1 MRKETARNFCLSCI
15 TQIIR
20 CGTDSY
26 IEHPAIAFNERVK
39 CGEFNALSEEEF
51 KARVAEIEELAELFN
66 NRRSRTA
73 GSILMDIISNTS
85 RANYA
90 LRGDLV
96 KVMTCLL
103 TDPADYRLPPLSPE
117 TLEAMENFECDL
129 TEEMLDD
136 LDRRFDHIFY
146 ETAAAD
152 VKKAS
157 PANSPRHIR
166 DSIARQVIG
175 QPEAVKAA
183 ALITYNHLAGRRTN
197 AVFAGLSGCGKS
209 EIWRCL
215 SCKYPG
221 LIRMVDFSR
230 FVAEGWSG
238 SLHLRDIFEGID
250 AASIRKRGLIVVLDE
265 ADKILCER
273 AVSSSGTDHNA
284 LLQNDLLKMMDGDAL
299 EFGEE
304 NKKNPL
310 SVDCSKVSIV
320 MLGAFE
326 RLLTGKSQDAK
337 HIGFGTAS
345 GAAAGGHKEISY
357 DDLINGGMRRE
368 IAGRVNRIVA
378 LGPLSVDD
386 YKSILMGPV
395 LFDVQESFKRKVN
408 IDSVAADA
416 ITGKAIGS
424 GLGVRW
430 MRSQVTNA
438 VDDALFDEP
447 EAEEY
452 TVTMQ
457 DGKLLC
463 RTQAGGEAAP
473 VKKSQQRRR
482 KAQGSTSRTT
492 QNRPA

>member
-15 TQIIR
+15 TQIAR

-26 IEHPAIAFNERVK
+26 IENPAIKFTEMAKNGDFDH
-39 CGEFNALSEEEF
+39 LSEEEYN
-51 KARVAEIEELAELFN
+51 ALLGEVEMLAELFN

-73 GSILMDIISNTS
+73 GNILLDIISNTS
-85 RANYA
+85 KANYA

-96 KVMTCLL
+96 NIMTCLL
-103 TDPADYRLPPLSPE
+103 TDPADYRIPPLSPE
-117 TLEAMENFECDL
+117 TLEAMENYVCEQ
-129 TEEMLDD
+129 TEEMLED
-136 LDRRFDHIFY
+136 LERRFDHIFY
-146 ETAAAD
+146 PDAYDDTKKTA
-152 VKKAS
+152 

-183 ALITYNHLAGRRTN
+183 ALITYNHMAGRRTN
-197 AVFAGLSGCGKS
+197 AVFAGPSGCGKS
-209 EIWRCL
+209 EIWRYL

-273 AVSSSGTDHNA
+273 AVGGGGTDHNA
-284 LLQNDLLKMMDGDAL
+284 LLQNDLLKMMDGDVI

-304 NKKNPL
+304 NKKNAL

-326 RLLTGKSQDAK
+326 RLLGGKSQDAK
-337 HIGFGTAS
+337 RIGFGTAPR
-345 GAAAGGHKEISY
+345 ATAGGHKEISY

-378 LGPLSVDD
+378 LGPLSMDD

-395 LFDVQESFKRKVN
+395 LFDVRESFKRKVS
-408 IDSVAADA
+408 IDPAAADA
-416 ITGKAIGS
+416 LTGKAIGS

-463 RTQAGGEAAP
+463 RAQAGDEAALA
-473 VKKSQQRRR
+473 KKSRRR
-482 KAQGSTSRTT
+482 RPKAQGNTPQTMQDS
-492 QNRPA
+492 PA